1 MRRRNIFAG
10 QGAVIDTG
18 ADMNPITRARR
29 FQFVELGETGADKAG
44 GSRAS
49 AHVLFRN
56 ALREAA
62 ELRRFAVPV
71 SARARSEPS
80 DPIVRDPNESRLIG
94 PDARRSEDVL
104 LTRFDA
110 AALVPVL
117 QGRQYLLVHVE
128 RASDILQVLELK
140 REFPA
145 LKLVLVGATEGWTVA
160 DQIAAA
166 DVPVIASAVNDLP
179 ASFEMIAATQSN
191 VGRMRAAGVKVSIG
205 MIDDNDT
212 RYLFNQRQ
220 YAGNLVA
227 LGKVPGAAGVSWGEA
242 LAMITSRSA
251 EAIGMG
257 GEIGSLAAGRRGD
270 VVIWSGDP
278 LEGSSA
284 AEMVWIDGVRQPLET
299 RQTKLRDRYRDLRAQ
314 RIARGVPAV
323 SPLALLGLAAFSFVA
338 THFIMSHPLRAGLVA
353 RLGERG
359 FLLAYTVVAFA
370 TLGWTIWAFGRVPA
384 EAPLVGRG
392 RCGVVGRYPADV
404 AGVDPVHRLA
414 AQQSVLPEC
423 RQANAHADAARGVRD
438 HPPSDDV
445 GLRAVG
451 AGPCD
456 RRRDAGRTDPCCG
469 DRLPRPRRGG
479 DAGLQEGA
487 ADGRRVGRM
496 ASTYGVSSRSRG
508 VSPIRGCS
516 RWLAGPSCSSPR
528 PGRIKPA
535 GFWRWFG

>member
-1 MRRRNIFAG
+1 VKRALLALLLVSAAPAAAETIVISGGTVALGDGSEPMPGGTVVITNGRIVAAGNRAIRIPTDATMVDASGKWVTPGIVAGFSRLGLSEVDLGADGTTDDSASGPFSAAIDVAPAINPLSSTIAVNRADGVTRAIVAPNAARNIFAG

-18 ADMNPITRARR
+18 ADMDPITRARR

-62 ELRRFAVPV
+62 ELRRFAAPV
-71 SARARSEPS
+71 SSSRGREADPGE
-80 DPIVRDPNESRLIG
+80 PIVRDPNESRLTG
-94 PDARRSEDVL
+94 PDARRSDDVL

-128 RASDILQVLELK
+128 RASDILQMIALK

-160 DQIAAA
+160 DRIAASGI
-166 DVPVIASAVNDLP
+166 PVIASAVNDLP

-191 VGRMRAAGVKVSIG
+191 VGRMLAAGVKVSIG

-212 RYLFNQRQ
+212 RYLFNERQ

-227 LGKVPGAAGVSWGEA
+227 LGKVPGSTGVSWGEA

-299 RQTKLRDRYRDLRAQ
+299 RQTKLRDRYRDLQ
-314 RIARGVPAV
+314 RR
-323 SPLALLGLAAFSFVA
+323 
-338 THFIMSHPLRAGLVA
+338 
-353 RLGERG
+353 
-359 FLLAYTVVAFA
+359 
-370 TLGWTIWAFGRVPA
+370 
-384 EAPLVGRG
+384 
-392 RCGVVGRYPADV
+392 D
-404 AGVDPVHRLA
+404 
-414 AQQSVLPEC
+414 LPE
-423 RQANAHADAARGVRD
+423 AY
-438 HPPSDDV
+438 
-445 GLRAVG
+445 
-451 AGPCD
+451 
-456 RRRDAGRTDPCCG
+456 RR
-469 DRLPRPRRGG
+469 
-479 DAGLQEGA
+479 
-487 ADGRRVGRM
+487 
-496 ASTYGVSSRSRG
+496 
-508 VSPIRGCS
+508 
-516 RWLAGPSCSSPR
+516 
-528 PGRIKPA
+528 
-535 GFWRWFG
+535 